1 MGCRKE
7 HRPVC
12 CQQWDPS
19 NVKSITA
26 QAELFD
32 SISHDWAD
40 TRFPGVYSGVFFVFF
55 PRTCQEICWGVVYLG
70 VATDWV
76 AEYSR
81 DKLLTRETQSRPR
94 TKLSRLEG
102 QRLLGDKVS
111 RRAALPTIYIHALT
125 KGLVSKGR
133 SCLVSR
139 WWKAHYVLWGTA
151 HYLMFLLLV

>member
-1 MGCRKE
+1 MCCRKE

-12 CQQWDPS
+12 CQQRDPS

-40 TRFPGVYSGVFFVFF
+40 TRFPGVYSVFLRNM
-55 PRTCQEICWGVVYLG
+55 PRDLLRSCLYVGF
-70 VATDWV
+70 AADWV

-81 DKLLTRETQSRPR
+81 DKLLTWETQSWPEQSCLGLKGNTYRE
-94 TKLSRLEG
+94 TKSHAG
-102 QRLLGDKVS
+102 QHYPQYTYV
-111 RRAALPTIYIHALT
+111 LT
-125 KGLVSKGR
+125 KGLVSQGR
-133 SCLVSR
+133 SCLVWR

-151 HYLMFLLLV
+151 HYLMFLMLV